1 MGEQEEINIEQE
13 DVRGNG
19 LLRIHSEQLSSLIC
33 GFGKLEGRRKSMLS
47 GYLGIKRL
55 MRK

>member
-1 MGEQEEINIEQE
+1 MEQEN
-13 DVRGNG
+13 VRGNG
-19 LLRIHSEQLSSLIC
+19 LLIVCYEQLSSLIC
-33 GFGKLEGRRKSMLS
+33 GFGKLEGRRKSMLP

>member
-19 LLRIHSEQLSSLIC
+19 LLRIHYEQLSSLIC
-33 GFGKLEGRRKSMLS
+33 GLGKLEGRRKSMLP

>member
-19 LLRIHSEQLSSLIC
+19 FLRIHYEQLSSLIC
-33 GFGKLEGRRKSMLS
+33 GLGKLEGR
-47 GYLGIKRL
+47 
-55 MRK
+55 